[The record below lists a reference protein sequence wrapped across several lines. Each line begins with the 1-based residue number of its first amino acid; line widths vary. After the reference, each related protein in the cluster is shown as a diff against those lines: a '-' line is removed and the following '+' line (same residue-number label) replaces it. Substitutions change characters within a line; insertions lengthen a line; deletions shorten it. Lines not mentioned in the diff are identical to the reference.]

1 MGRVA
6 FVPEIKTG
14 DGFEWSWTRNKTKL
28 ARQFRDYETVDY
40 IQLQWNRKFHETGD
54 FSLHMRAQDY
64 DSRARLVLAE
74 ERPEVGIIQK
84 IEYNSDITGDF
95 VTLSGFFADKIMDFT
110 ILPGD
115 YHFEFPPGWP
125 LIEEQADS
133 EDLDIFKHFTWKLTG
148 RDNAYRLIWFLK
160 VCQRAM
166 PDLWRRWHELDN
178 TGAVT
183 DDTLERNARYAR
195 TYQWGV
201 GYVPGDTVAKAFL
214 ERKSLR
220 SISEAGAKMGEAL
233 YNALTTEGVGLAPE
247 IKLYNARF
255 ETKLVFYGGR
265 DLTKKVVFSR
275 ENGNTGY
282 IKYAYDWSNAARRV
296 AIYTPVAKYEE
307 LQTLK
312 DPKDPTNTAQSNH
325 KYYWDTDCRIKHPQT
340 SMFLHVQTALVSNKY
355 FSSPAINGWPK
366 LYPEAYVNPQI
377 ENIDS
382 KGVDA
387 ICRESD
393 AAAKL
398 ELLNHMPETNVEI
411 GALQVDGCKYLE
423 HYDLGDTVTVRI
435 DAIKEQFTQRI
446 IEVNEVWENN
456 QETPTLVFGNKRRV
470 KYRSPQD
477 TKYAKNRTQ

>member
-1 MGRVA
+1 MAVNGHEVQ
-6 FVPEIKTG
+6 IKAIRS
-14 DGFEWSWTRNKTKL
+14 DGAEW
-28 ARQFRDYETVDY
+28 Y
-40 IQLQWNRKFHETGD
+40 
-54 FSLHMRAQDY
+54 
-64 DSRARLVLAE
+64 
-74 ERPEVGIIQK
+74 
-84 IEYNSDITGDF
+84 YNSDDWGITG
-95 VTLSGFFADKIMDFT
+95 
-110 ILPGD
+110 
-115 YHFEFPPGWP
+115 
-125 LIEEQADS
+125 
-133 EDLDIFKHFTWKLTG
+133 LTG
-148 RDNAYRLIWFLK
+148 LDSSPVEIFRSNKGFGDGSFITGKRKGEREIQIVAKCKTLHNNAET
-160 VCQRAM
+160 RA
-166 PDLWRRWHELDN
+166 RCIAFHN
-178 TGAVT
+178 S
-183 DDTLERNARYAR
+183 NY
-195 TYQWGV
+195 TYQ
-201 GYVPGDTVAKAFL
+201 
-214 ERKSLR
+214 
-220 SISEAGAKMGEAL
+220 
-233 YNALTTEGVGLAPE
+233 
-247 IKLYNARF
+247 
-255 ETKLVFYGGR
+255 LVITYLGK
-265 DLTKKVVFSR
+265 TSR
-275 ENGNTGY
+275 ENGNTDY

-296 AIYTPVAKYEE
+296 VIYTPVAKYEE

-477 TKYAKNRTQ
+477 TKYAKNRTR